1 MGKKNGNCKVENS
14 VDKLSV
20 HLCGTRCI
28 ARTFG
33 VSRSTVAAWK
43 EAGAPISQVGKSYQ
57 ASYSE
62 LWNWL
67 KLHEKMV
74 FEHL

>member
-1 MGKKNGNCKVENS
+1 MGKKNGNGKVASNFEKPS
-14 VDKLSV
+14 G
-20 HLCGTRCI
+20 HLCGARTI
-28 ARTFG
+28 ARIFG
-33 VSRSTVAAWK
+33 VGRSTVAAWK

-67 KLHEKMV
+67 KEHGKEV

>member
-1 MGKKNGNCKVENS
+1 MGKKNGNGKVASNF
-14 VDKLSV
+14 DKSSG
-20 HLCGTRCI
+20 HLCGARTI

-33 VSRSTVAAWK
+33 VSRSTVSAWK
-43 EAGAPISQVGKSYQ
+43 EAGAPIFQVGKIYQ

-67 KLHEKMV
+67 KEHEKITFV
-74 FEHL
+74 HI

>member
-1 MGKKNGNCKVENS
+1 MGKKNGNGKVANNI
-14 VDKLSV
+14 DKSSG
-20 HLCGTRCI
+20 HLCGARTI
-28 ARTFG
+28 ARIFG
-33 VSRSTVAAWK
+33 VSRSTVAGWK

-67 KLHEKMV
+67 KAHEKMV